1 MVALANG
8 AAVAAAAASLCGE
21 PQCGGCGHKK
31 VKCFLS
37 HHKEGEKSLPI
48 VEVDFKYIKSNA
60 KAVLSTLL
68 LLLSVAYR
76 LFCNLCKQIAM
87 FYETVVRIKNWWY
100 ATERSSSSVDSTAL
114 AFIFMYLKFNSTIG
128 KLFSHSL

>member
-1 MVALANG
+1 MRFLYNIG
-8 AAVAAAAASLCGE
+8 CSGQWCGGGGSAAVRRATVR
-21 PQCGGCGHKK
+21 GCGHKK

-76 LFCNLCKQIAM
+76 LDCNLCKQIAM
-87 FYETVVRIKNWWY
+87 FYGSVVSKQ
-100 ATERSSSSVDSTAL
+100 SVRPFHL
-114 AFIFMYLKFNSTIG
+114 I
-128 KLFSHSL
+128 LFSFSYLVFRFVISDDK

>member
-1 MVALANG
+1 MVALAHG
-8 AAVAAAAASLCGE
+8 AAAAAAAVRRATVR
-21 PQCGGCGHKK
+21 GCGHKK

-68 LLLSVAYR
+68 LLLSVVYR
-76 LFCNLCKQIAM
+76 LDCNLCKQIFM
-87 FYETVVRIKNWWY
+87 FYAIV
-100 ATERSSSSVDSTAL
+100 L
-114 AFIFMYLKFNSTIG
+114 
-128 KLFSHSL
+128 